1 MIKLS
6 IDQTSLN
13 KLNKELTLKVEAFS
27 QLTKSS
33 VLDDIARAAF
43 VILGERFMKATDTY
57 SAVFPKK
64 MHHIY
69 EWKQVGNPRA
79 RLFVLER
86 LSILNGN
93 LTISSK
99 FLLSKT
105 PVPVPAELTTP
116 NKKGK
121 YVSTRTIFAQK
132 AEVMESG
139 RAVSFQ
145 AKKTL
150 AFLGDQGIQF
160 IRAGKIVNVANPGGV
175 GVKNAFTSYMSDW
188 FIKNSQ
194 VIMDSSG
201 LYEKIV
207 QETARVLNQNGS
219 GITNVEIAVKQVVDT
234 IATNIMEI
242 K

>member
-6 IDQTSLN
+6 IDQISLN
-13 KLNKELTLKVEAFS
+13 SLSKELESKIETFS
-27 QLTKSS
+27 KFTESS
-33 VLDDIARAAF
+33 IIDDIARAAF
-43 VILGERFMKATDTY
+43 VILGERFMKATDVY
-57 SAVFPKK
+57 SSVFPKR
-64 MHHIY
+64 MHHVY

-86 LSILNGN
+86 SYILNGK
-93 LTISSK
+93 LEISSK
-99 FLLSKT
+99 FLMSKT
-105 PVPVPAELTTP
+105 PVPVPAELTAI

-139 RAVSFQ
+139 RAVSFV

-150 AFLGDQGIQF
+150 AFLGTQGIQF
-160 IRAGKIVNVANPGGV
+160 IRAGKIVNIANPGGV
-175 GVKNAFTSYMSDW
+175 AVKNSFGTHMSEW
-188 FIKNSQ
+188 FAKNSQ
-194 VIMDSSG
+194 PIMDSSG

-207 QETARVLNQNGS
+207 QEATKVLNQNGA
-219 GITNVEIAVKQVVDT
+219 GIRDVEIVVKQIVDT
-234 IATNIMEI
+234 IATNMVEI

>member
-6 IDQTSLN
+6 IDQLSI
-13 KLNKELTLKVEAFS
+13 KALNKELALKVDALS
-27 QLTKSS
+27 QLTNGKI
-33 VLDDIARAAF
+33 LDDVARAAF
-43 VILGERFMKATDTY
+43 VILSERFMRATDTY

-64 MHHIY
+64 MHHVY
-69 EWKQVGNPRA
+69 EWKQVGNPKA

-99 FLLSKT
+99 FLMSKT
-105 PVPVPAELTTP
+105 PVPVASELTNPGKT
-116 NKKGK
+116 GK
-121 YVSTRTIFAQK
+121 YVNTKSVFAQK

-139 RAVSFQ
+139 RAVTFQ

-150 AFLGDQGIQF
+150 AFLGTQGIQF
-160 IRAGKIVNVANPGGV
+160 IRAGKIVNITNPGGIS
-175 GVKNAFTSYMSDW
+175 VKNAFSSYMTEW
-188 FIKNSQ
+188 FSRNSQ
-194 VIMDSSG
+194 TIMDSSG

-207 QETARVLNQNGS
+207 QEASIVLNQTGS
-219 GITNVEIAVKQVVDT
+219 GIVDVENAVRQVVDK
-234 IATNIMEI
+234 IAMNMVEI